1 MKLTNERILGDAA
14 RLAQISHKELPI
26 KVSYAIAKN
35 ISKLEAE
42 LKTYNAEREK
52 LIEKYSEKDEH
63 GKTIVV
69 ENNQIKL
76 QPEHLADWNKD
87 MKELLSIENDI
98 DIHQF
103 SIEELNGH
111 SVSASELMVIDYM
124 IIED

>member
-14 RLAQISHKELPI
+14 RLAQIAQKELPI

-35 ISKLEAE
+35 ISKLETE

-52 LIEKYSEKDEH
+52 LIEKYSEKDEQ

-76 QPEHLADWNKD
+76 QPELLSDWNKD
-87 MKELLSIENDI
+87 IQELLAIENEI
-98 DIHQF
+98 DIHAF
-103 SIEELNGH
+103 SIEALNGY
-111 SVSASELMVIDYM
+111 SMSPSDLMLIDYM
-124 IIED
+124 IEEG